1 MKLDNF
7 MFMVYGLNLVTWL
20 GIFFLLIFWSPAKAH
35 DCFVF
40 DGTKVCMETH
50 VEMPIVLPCV
60 EERKAVR
67 MGGGKPAVIRYVRC
81 LERELQDRMHAG
93 T

>member
-1 MKLDNF
+1 MKDNF
-7 MFMVYGLNLVTWL
+7 IWAYATVGFIWATALACV
-20 GIFFLLIFWSPAKAH
+20 IFFKPAAAH

-50 VEMPIVLPCV
+50 VEMPVVLPCV

-67 MGGGKPAVIRYVRC
+67 MGGGKPAVVRYVRC